1 MYDTQSWEGVTGE
14 YVIIARDKNHNE
26 KYPKCTIA
34 CECEGPFPNKKALIF
49 V

>member
-1 MYDTQSWEGVTGE
+1 MYDTQSCEGIKGE

-34 CECEGPFPNKKALIF
+34 STYEGSFPNK
-49 V
+49 